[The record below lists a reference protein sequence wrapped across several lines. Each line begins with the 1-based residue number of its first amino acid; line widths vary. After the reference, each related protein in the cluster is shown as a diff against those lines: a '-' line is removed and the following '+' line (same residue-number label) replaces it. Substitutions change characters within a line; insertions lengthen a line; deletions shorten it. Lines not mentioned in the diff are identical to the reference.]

1 MARPSTNCYRE
12 RSYTLQWRHNDRDGV
27 WNHQPQDCL
36 LKRLFMSISKKTSK
50 FRLTGLCAGN
60 SQVTGEFPAQRAVM
74 RKMFPFDDVIMKS
87 STRSS
92 ICYWRVCLLAGITQ
106 SRNYPIQHCRL
117 GQSWPSVTVVPTLAQ
132 HTLLSGMN
140 VGEGV
145 DIAFQSWCKT
155 VVKRFCFHLRSGIIS
170 MAKCKIAA
178 YPVRQ
183 QWRYCSL
190 ALSQRH
196 NNESITRM
204 GFRQIWIKIST
215 DHSLTIVASGCIYD
229 QRNWSQLIHLMAYC
243 LFRAKS
249 LPESSLCYWTRQWF
263 RNWLDGYL

>member
-1 MARPSTNCYRE
+1 MTYTITLIKTIRYYLRTKPSATITLTQLWVYHHMHYTTQPWRIHQQTVIGSGRIHYNDVIMIAMACEITGLRIVYSSVCSGAYQRK
-12 RSYTLQWRHNDRDGV
+12 Q
-27 WNHQPQDCL
+27 
-36 LKRLFMSISKKTSK
+36 

-87 STRSS
+87 ATRSS

-204 GFRQIWIKIST
+204 GFRQIWI
-215 DHSLTIVASGCIYD
+215 
-229 QRNWSQLIHLMAYC
+229 
-243 LFRAKS
+243 
-249 LPESSLCYWTRQWF
+249 
-263 RNWLDGYL
+263 